1 MLTII
6 GNDFCWLLPTQTGA
20 TQMTNR
26 TARKSTALPVMQD
39 AVYVRELPGAAF
51 FGVPRSYTRVTDRYG
66 VTHEVDAT
74 SITAIDRESLLY
86 AARMQRIRREYET
99 DGDEDLL
106 WLDCQAMGFESRE
119 ISQFVANPA
128 KITSCGYYGAGA
140 LSQRC

>member
-1 MLTII
+1 MIYVGYYQLK
-6 GNDFCWLLPTQTGA
+6 TGA
-20 TQMTNR
+20 TQMASR
-26 TARKSTALPVMQD
+26 TRKSLTLPVKQNAT
-39 AVYVRELPGAAF
+39 AVISYIRELPGAVF
-51 FGVPRSYTRVTDRYG
+51 FGDIAPADVYHALG
-66 VTHEVDAT
+66 
-74 SITAIDRESLLY
+74 
-86 AARMQRIRREYET
+86 MQKIRASFEN